1 MRTAFLVSLVLALAL
16 PSGARA
22 QSAPADSSGAKP
34 EATATTASAAA
45 KPRPAAGPRTLQ
57 DIHIEGEV
65 PVPQVLFVTARDQR
79 RLTEFQ
85 HRRYLKNSLGV
96 GRSVAMPSRI
106 AVSPATASA
115 RKESTR

>member
-1 MRTAFLVSLVLALAL
+1 MRAVLLMSLALALAL
-16 PSGARA
+16 PGGASA
-22 QSAPADSSGAKP
+22 QSAPADSSAAKPAAVAAHASSGAKP
-34 EATATTASAAA
+34 RAAE
-45 KPRPAAGPRTLQ
+45 GPRTLQ

>member
-1 MRTAFLVSLVLALAL
+1 MRAALLVSLALALAL
-16 PSGARA
+16 PSCARA
-22 QSAPADSSGAKP
+22 QSAPADSGVAKP
-34 EATATTASAAA
+34 AAAATGASSAA
-45 KPRPAAGPRTLQ
+45 KPRADAGPRTLQ

-115 RKESTR
+115 RKESSR